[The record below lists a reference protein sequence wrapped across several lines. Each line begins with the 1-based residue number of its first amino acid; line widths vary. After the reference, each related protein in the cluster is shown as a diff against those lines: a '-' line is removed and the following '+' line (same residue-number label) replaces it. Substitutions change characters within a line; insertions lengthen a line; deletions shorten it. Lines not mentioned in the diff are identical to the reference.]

1 LLRLKPQTGSQVRV
15 SWDEKS
21 YFEVSCMEKKTVQR
35 RLKREEI
42 LIVADVW
49 EEPSASLVK

>member
-1 LLRLKPQTGSQVRV
+1 
-15 SWDEKS
+15 
-21 YFEVSCMEKKTVQR
+21 MENKTVQR

-49 EEPSASLVK
+49 EEPSTSLFK